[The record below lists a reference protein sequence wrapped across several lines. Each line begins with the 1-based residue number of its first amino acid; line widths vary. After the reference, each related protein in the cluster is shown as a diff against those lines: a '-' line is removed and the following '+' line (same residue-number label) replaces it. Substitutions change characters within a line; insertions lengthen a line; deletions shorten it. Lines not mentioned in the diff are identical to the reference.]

1 MDRVMA
7 VIAGIGTGTRVYIY
21 EPVHLERNAPV
32 PAWLNDARGPLRK
45 RRKHELR
52 TRELFVRE
60 NYETLQTTCG

>member
-7 VIAGIGTGTRVYIY
+7 VIARIGTGTRVYIY

-32 PAWLNDARGPLRK
+32 PAWLNDACGSLRK

-52 TRELFVRE
+52 TMELFVRE
-60 NYETLQTTCG
+60 NFETLQTTCG